1 MNRRFRAALGGVLL
15 SLVLI
20 SAASAAPTPGSRTLC
35 DPLLPLLGNGGYDV
49 QHYDLNINYDPVTNA
64 MTSSATITAKA
75 TQDLSEFSLDF
86 RGLNVTSVTIGGQ
99 PAANVARDA
108 DKLIITPPAALA
120 NGSTFTT
127 VVAYNGV
134 PVEVID
140 PDETKEGWIRTSD
153 GSFVVNEPM
162 GAMSWFPNNN
172 HPLDKAT
179 YDMSITVPS
188 SHTAIGN
195 GELAGKTDNGNGTT
209 TWRWH
214 MGYPMASYLSTA
226 TVGVF
231 DYTMTL
237 APTAK
242 GFSGNPLELHNA
254 LESTFTATQKSTAL
268 TNLAREDAITKFL
281 SDLFGPYPFDSA
293 GAVLDRLPANL
304 GYVLEV
310 QTKIHFPSSS
320 VSVNT
325 LAHELTHQWFGNSV
339 SLKSWQDLW
348 LNEGWATWSQWNWT
362 NKQNNGITPAQQFL
376 NNYNQ
381 TSNPGRWNLAPG
393 TFTDPANLFSPSFTN
408 YTRGAM
414 TLEALRQII
423 GDGAFTE
430 LARTWVSENRDKNVS
445 TADFIALAKRIAR
458 DRSGFEASNL
468 AKLDTFFQ
476 QWLYT
481 NAKPTMTP
489 TTFFQRTDV
498 PGSVSGTVPGTL
510 SLTIG
515 PPVRFGA
522 FTPGVARD
530 YTATTTAN
538 VVSTAGDATL
548 SVTDPSA
555 TAPGRLV
562 NGAFALPQ
570 ALQARISPSGVFG
583 ALSGTPLALQS
594 YTAPISNDLLTV
606 EFKQP
611 IAATDPLRT
620 GDYAKTVVFTLSTT
634 SP

>member
-15 SLVLI
+15 SLLLT
-20 SAASAAPTPGSRTLC
+20 SAAAAAPSPGSRSLG
-35 DPLLPLLGNGGYDV
+35 DPLFPALGNGGYDV
-49 QHYDLNINYDPVTNA
+49 QHYGLNINYDPVSNA
-64 MTSSATITAKA
+64 MTSTTTIEAKA
-75 TQDLSEFSLDF
+75 TQDLSEYSFDF
-86 RGLNVTSVTIGGQ
+86 RGLTVTSVTVGGQ
-99 PAANVARDA
+99 PAANVVRDA
-108 DKLIITPPAALA
+108 DKLVITPPAAIA

-134 PVEVID
+134 PVEVTD
-140 PDETKEGWIRTSD
+140 PDGTQEGWIRTSD

-162 GAMSWFPNNN
+162 GAMSYYPNNN
-172 HPLDKAT
+172 HPIDKAT

-188 SHTAIGN
+188 THTALGN
-195 GELAGKTDNGNGTT
+195 GELASKVVNGNGTT
-209 TWRWH
+209 TWNWH

-237 APTAK
+237 GATAK
-242 GFSGNPLELHNA
+242 GFAGNPLELHNA
-254 LESTFTATQKSTAL
+254 IETTFTATQKSGFNTSV
-268 TNLAREDAITKFL
+268 AREDPIVKFL
-281 SDLFGPYPFDSA
+281 ADIYGPYPFDSI
-293 GAVLDRLPANL
+293 GAVADRLPLNL

-310 QTKIHFPSSS
+310 QTKIHFPSSG
-320 VSVNT
+320 VSINT
-325 LAHELTHQWFGNSV
+325 LAHEITHQWFGNSV
-339 SLKSWQDLW
+339 SLKTWSDIW

-362 NKQNNGITPAQQFL
+362 NKQNNGITPAQQFT
-376 NNYNQ
+376 NNYNSTTQ
-381 TSNPGRWNLAPG
+381 PTRWNTA
-393 TFTDPANLFSPSFTN
+393 TANPTAAGLFSTFPV

-414 TLEALRQII
+414 TLEGLRQII
-423 GDGAFTE
+423 GDGAFME
-430 LARTWVSENRDKNVS
+430 LARTWVTENRFGNAT

-468 AKLDTFFQ
+468 AKLDTYFQ

-481 NAKPTMTP
+481 PAKPTMTP

-498 PGSVSGTVPGTL
+498 PGTVDGTVPGTL
-510 SLTIG
+510 ALSIG
-515 PPVRFGA
+515 PPVNFGA

-538 VVSTAGDATL
+538 VISTAGDASLT
-548 SVTDPSA
+548 VADPSA
-555 TAPGRLV
+555 TAPGHLV
-562 NGAFALPQ
+562 NGTYSLPQ
-570 ALQARISPSGVFG
+570 ALQGRISPSGVFG
-583 ALSGTPLALQS
+583 ALGSAPLALQS
-594 YTAPISNDLLTV
+594 YAAPISNDNLTV

-620 GDYAKTVVFTLSTT
+620 GTYAKTVVFTLSTT